1 MSNRILC
8 NGCFTCWGVSAY
20 QNWLVCLDGMDT
32 LFLERIKFEFILFGI
47 IVSVVL
53 LSYVI
58 FGVEYLMQTSFLS
71 SFHEDFNILRLW
83 FFQQFVISTLN
94 ILLDIQFLLQDSHM
108 IDLLFLLISLFLNGI
123 SSLLLLILIG
133 QMNPLTNVLVSWL
146 LLWRIRTL
154 WSIEDSKWIVLHF

>member
-1 MSNRILC
+1 MSNRVLC
-8 NGCFTCWGVSAY
+8 DGCFTCWGVSAY
-20 QNWLVCLDGMDT
+20 QNWLVGLDGMDT
-32 LFLERIKFEFILFGI
+32 LFLERIKLEFILFGI
-47 IVSVVL
+47 IISVIL

-58 FGVEYLMQTSFLS
+58 FGVEYFMQTSFLS

-94 ILLDIQFLLQDSHM
+94 ILLDIKFLLQDSHM
-108 IDLLFLLISLFLNGI
+108 IDLLFLLISLFLNWI
-123 SSLLLLILIG
+123 SSLLLLIIIG